1 MTSKAYGAL
10 FLSPPILE
18 EQKKGDRYLH
28 TMVTDGSSRLRPG
41 MELVLTRWIA
51 LSGTAKLAVEKEE
64 ELLKR
69 FPETLVREAQHFSDL
84 EEIKEILEIAGRVG
98 TDSGTGEEE
107 KEYYPLGEG
116 GILKALWEIADQ
128 AGLGVSAELRKLPI
142 RQETVEITELFD
154 LDPYRM
160 DSKGAVLIGTFHG
173 MELTEELKRAGI
185 PATVIGRVSKGPERI
200 LYNQEIKRYIE
211 KPARTEKKENEG

>member
-1 MTSKAYGAL
+1 M
-10 FLSPPILE
+10 
-18 EQKKGDRYLH
+18 
-28 TMVTDGSSRLRPG
+28 
-41 MELVLTRWIA
+41 
-51 LSGTAKLAVEKEE
+51 
-64 ELLKR
+64 
-69 FPETLVREAQHFSDL
+69 REAQHFSDL
-84 EEIKEILEIAGRVG
+84 EEIKETLEIAGRVG

-128 AGLGVSAELRKLPI
+128 AGLGLSAELRKLPI

-200 LYNQEIKRYIE
+200 LYQSGNQTIHRKTSKNRE
-211 KPARTEKKENEG
+211 KGE